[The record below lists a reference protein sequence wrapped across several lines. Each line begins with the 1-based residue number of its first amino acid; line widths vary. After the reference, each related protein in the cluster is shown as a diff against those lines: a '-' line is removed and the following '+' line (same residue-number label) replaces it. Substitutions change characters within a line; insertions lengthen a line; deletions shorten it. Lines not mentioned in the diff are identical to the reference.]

1 MNSTLLRSEIPGY
14 PRRSGKVRDV
24 YDLGD
29 RLVIVASD
37 RISAF
42 DWVLPTPIPDKGRI
56 LTQISLF
63 WFRFLNVANH
73 VISTDL
79 TEMPEAF
86 RRAELK
92 GRTMLVRKTQVVPFE
107 CVVRG
112 YLVGSGWKDYRKTG
126 QVCGITLPAGL
137 RESEQL
143 PEPIFTPSTKAES
156 GHDENVS
163 FEVMAQG
170 VGFETADELRKR
182 SIDVYRRA
190 SEYARSRGV
199 IIADTKFEWGKLPNG
214 EIILIDEVLTPD
226 SSRFWPAD
234 QYAPGR
240 SQPSYDKQFVRDWLE
255 TTSWDK
261 NSQPPGVPT
270 EVVDRTRAKYLE
282 ALQKLTGEEL
292 R

>member
-1 MNSTLLRSEIPGY
+1 MNQPLLRSDIPGY

-24 YDLGD
+24 YDLGN
-29 RLVIVASD
+29 RLVIVATD

-42 DWVLPTPIPDKGRI
+42 DWVLPSPIPDKGRI

-63 WFRFLNVANH
+63 WFRYLSVPNH
-73 VISTDL
+73 VLSVDL
-79 TEMPEAF
+79 ADMPEAF
-86 RRAELK
+86 RRDELK

-112 YLVGSGWKDYRKTG
+112 YLVGSGWKDYRKSG
-126 QVCGITLPAGL
+126 QVCGIALPAGL
-137 RESEQL
+137 QESDKL
-143 PEPIFTPSTKAES
+143 PAPIFTPSTKAES

-163 FEVMAQG
+163 FEVMAHG
-170 VGFETADELRKR
+170 VGHVIAAELRDR

-199 IIADTKFEWGKLPNG
+199 IIADTKFEWGKMPNG

-234 QYAPGR
+234 QYQSGR

-255 TTSWDK
+255 TTTWDK
-261 NSQPPGVPT
+261 NSPPP
-270 EVVDRTRAKYLE
+270 ELPADVVARTRGKYLE
-282 ALQKLTGEEL
+282 ALNKLTGESL
-292 R
+292 V